1 MTERNDIAT
10 DGTPDSAGGSAADD
24 AGDSTATSTAGGTGD
39 GSASGTTGGT
49 GDGPTSGTAGGTGDD
64 AGSSTAGGTGVW
76 SSRRRAGGDGPAKV
90 YAACERW
97 PRPAAV
103 AEQAGPVVHAVFRLS
118 RLNRIMIGGA
128 LRALGLAPGQEL
140 LLMQLWD
147 RDGCSQRDLVDRL
160 GLAPSTV
167 TKMLQRL
174 ERDGWV
180 CRSRSGDDG
189 RVTIVGLTAAG
200 RGLRGDVTRL
210 WAELERETV
219 RSLSDGERQTLL
231 VLLAKME
238 QSLHATGAADVAE
251 PLGSAELDDA
261 NDRLPDPCG

>member
-1 MTERNDIAT
+1 MWVDSALMTEPNDITT
-10 DGTPDSAGGSAADD
+10 DATPDSAGGGAADGTD
-24 AGDSTATSTAGGTGD
+24 DGTASSTAGGTSD
-39 GSASGTTGGT
+39 N
-49 GDGPTSGTAGGTGDD
+49 

-76 SSRRRAGGDGPAKV
+76 SSRRRAGSDGPARV
-90 YAACERW
+90 DAACERW

-128 LRALGLAPGQEL
+128 LRELGLAPGQEL

-147 RDGCSQRDLVDRL
+147 RDGCSQSDLVDRL
-160 GLAPSTV
+160 GLDPSTV

-210 WAELERETV
+210 WGELERETV
-219 RSLSDGERQTLL
+219 RSLSDDERHTLIT
-231 VLLAKME
+231 LLAKME
-238 QSLHATGAADVAE
+238 QSLHATGAAEAAE
-251 PLGSAELDDA
+251 PLGSAEPDDA
-261 NDRLPDPCG
+261 DDRPPDPCG